1 MNTYY
6 VVYPRDFA
14 NEYTVF
20 AVGSK
25 ADALRFESACDL
37 VQQITRV
44 EALRLA
50 IQRPREAAKD
60 GEQWYGGF
68 YKSDAYH
75 ALEQKLSYTISDQI
89 AAVVL
94 DTMQFVEKVEEQIQR
109 NADYVYDQRNTGGE
123 RCVMRSR
130 S

>member
-6 VVYPRDFA
+6 VAYPRDFA
-14 NEYTVF
+14 NEYKVY
-20 AVGSK
+20 AVSSK
-25 ADALRFESACDL
+25 ADALRFEDACDS
-37 VQQITRV
+37 VQQITRG

-68 YKSDAYH
+68 FKSDAYH
-75 ALEQKLSYTISDQI
+75 ALEQKLRYTIADQI

-109 NADYVYDQRNTGGE
+109 NAEYAYDQRNA
-123 RCVMRSR
+123 R
-130 S
+130 

>member
-6 VVYPRDFA
+6 VAYPRDFA
-14 NEYTVF
+14 NEYKVY
-20 AVGSK
+20 AVSSK
-25 ADALRFESACDL
+25 ADASRFEDACDS
-37 VQQITRV
+37 VQQITRG

-68 YKSDAYH
+68 FKADASH
-75 ALEQKLSYTISDQI
+75 ALEQKLSYTIADQI

-109 NADYVYDQRNTGGE
+109 NAEYAYDQRNAK
-123 RCVMRSR
+123 
-130 S
+130 